1 MVLFPLDL
9 GQKDFSVRF
18 QLLQQHLKGG
28 ERTVHFS
35 FGDFMYA
42 SRLIFLIPY
51 AVVLQTGHEKENL
64 TMSYSAINSH
74 FEKRKSVFTSM
85 KLIN

>member
-1 MVLFPLDL
+1 
-9 GQKDFSVRF
+9 
-18 QLLQQHLKGG
+18 
-28 ERTVHFS
+28 
-35 FGDFMYA
+35 MYA